1 MHRWKRSF
9 WSWKGCRMDTET
21 RRLFRALFRKQLREQ
36 GAFLVRSASTGKH
49 RTRAGRFAFGALYG
63 GIVLLVMGSFFSLA
77 WPLGELLLPVG
88 QEALYFLTM
97 ELLALAV
104 GVFAGAFSSYG
115 SLFQARDNDL
125 LLAMPIPPWM
135 IFAVRMSG
143 LYAMCLFYL
152 LLLWIPAEV
161 VYGLYAASPLG
172 GLLSAAPMALVLAGA
187 ATLLAALLGWVV
199 ALCTAR
205 AAHKTLVTIAA
216 TLGLAVVYDLAYQR
230 GMALLEQVLGQA
242 ALGENNTALTGAG
255 HFLGRAA
262 CGEPLLL
269 LVLTVGIVLLCAA
282 LGRVLSGPYLTL
294 MTTRRGAVK
303 RTRAR
308 LARRSSLRRTLL
320 RRELLH
326 LGSSASYLLNCA
338 MGSLALLLLSGT
350 MGYKADALRALAA
363 RLPARELGVVLL
375 TFTVVLVAGMNLLT
389 VPSVSLEGE
398 QLWQLQSLPVTPWQV
413 LRAKLDLHLLV
424 TLPPALLCLACGL
437 VLLRA
442 PWTSALLAGLLVALD
457 VVFMAAAGLML
468 GVAMP
473 RFHWTSEMAVIK
485 QNPSVLLALLVNW
498 AAGFVL
504 GVGVLVLAQ
513 FVSVEAAW
521 MAALGILALADGAAL
536 RWLKTKGA
544 KKLQAL

>member
-1 MHRWKRSF
+1 
-9 WSWKGCRMDTET
+9 MDTET

-36 GAFLVRSASTGKH
+36 GAFLVRSASTGRH

-77 WPLGELLLPVG
+77 WPLGELLLPAG
-88 QEALYFLTM
+88 QEALYFLMM

-135 IFAVRMSG
+135 LFAVRMSG
-143 LYAMCLFYL
+143 LYATCLFYL
-152 LLLWIPAEV
+152 LLLWVPAEV

-172 GLLSAAPMALVLAGA
+172 GLLSAVPMALVLAGA
-187 ATLLAALLGWVV
+187 ATLLAALLGWAV

-216 TLGLAVVYDLAYQR
+216 TLGLAVVYALVYQR
-230 GMALLEQVLGQA
+230 GMAQLEQVLGQA
-242 ALGENNTALTGAG
+242 ALGENNTALTGVG
-255 HFLGRAA
+255 RFLGGAA
-262 CGEPLLL
+262 CGEPLPL
-269 LVLTVGIVLLCAA
+269 LVLAVGIVLLCAA
-282 LGRVLSGPYLTL
+282 LGRALSGPYLTL

-338 MGSLALLLLSGT
+338 MGSLALLLLSGA

-398 QLWQLQSLPVTPWQV
+398 QLWQLQSLPITPWQV

-437 VLLRA
+437 VLLRT
-442 PWTSALLAGLLVALD
+442 PWILALLAGLLVALD
-457 VVFMAAAGLML
+457 VVFTAAAGLML
-468 GVAMP
+468 GVTMP
-473 RFHWTSEMAVIK
+473 HFHWTSEMAVIK
-485 QNPSVLLALLVNW
+485 QNPSVLLALLLNW

-513 FVSVEAAW
+513 FVPVEAAW

-544 KKLQAL
+544 ERLQRL

>member
-1 MHRWKRSF
+1 MLRWNRSF

-36 GAFLVRSASTGKH
+36 GAFLVRSASTGRH

-77 WPLGELLLPVG
+77 WPLGELLLPAG

-152 LLLWIPAEV
+152 LLLWVPAEV

-172 GLLSAAPMALVLAGA
+172 GLLSAVPMALVLAGA
-187 ATLLAALLGWVV
+187 ASLLAALLGWAV

-205 AAHKTLVTIAA
+205 AAHKTLA
-216 TLGLAVVYDLAYQR
+216 TLGLAVVYALVYQR
-230 GMALLEQVLGQA
+230 GMALLEQVLGQV

-255 HFLGRAA
+255 RFLGGAA

-269 LVLTVGIVLLCAA
+269 LVLAVGIVLLCAA
-282 LGRVLSGPYLTL
+282 LGKALSGPYLTL

>member
-1 MHRWKRSF
+1 MLRWNRSF

-36 GAFLVRSASTGKH
+36 GAFLVRSASTGRH
-49 RTRAGRFAFGALYG
+49 RTRAGRLAFGALYG

-77 WPLGELLLPVG
+77 WPLGELLLPAG

-135 IFAVRMSG
+135 LFAVRMSG
-143 LYAMCLFYL
+143 LYATCLFYL
-152 LLLWIPAEV
+152 LLLWVPAEV

-172 GLLSAAPMALVLAGA
+172 GLLSAVPMALVLAGA

-205 AAHKTLVTIAA
+205 AAHKTLVTVAA
-216 TLGLAVVYDLAYQR
+216 TLGLAVVYDLAYRR
-230 GMALLEQVLGQA
+230 GMSLLEQV
-242 ALGENNTALTGAG
+242 LGENNTALTGAG
-255 HFLGRAA
+255 RFLGGAA

-269 LVLTVGIVLLCAA
+269 LVLAVGIVLLCAA
-282 LGRVLSGPYLTL
+282 LGRALSGPYLIL

-338 MGSLALLLLSGT
+338 MGSLALLLLSGA

-437 VLLRA
+437 VVLRT

-457 VVFMAAAGLML
+457 VVFTAAAGLML
-468 GVAMP
+468 GVTMP

-485 QNPSVLLALLVNW
+485 QNPSVLLALLLNW

-513 FVSVEAAW
+513 FVPAEAAW

-544 KKLQAL
+544 ERLQRL

>member
-1 MHRWKRSF
+1 
-9 WSWKGCRMDTET
+9 MDTET

-36 GAFLVRSASTGKH
+36 GAFLVRSASTGRH

-77 WPLGELLLPVG
+77 WPLGELLLPAG

-135 IFAVRMSG
+135 LFAVRMSG

-152 LLLWIPAEV
+152 LLLWVPAEV

-172 GLLSAAPMALVLAGA
+172 GLLSAVPMALVLAGV

-199 ALCTAR
+199 ALCTAW
-205 AAHKTLVTIAA
+205 AAHKTLVTVAA

-255 HFLGRAA
+255 RFLGGAA
-262 CGEPLLL
+262 CGEPLPL
-269 LVLTVGIVLLCAA
+269 LVLAVGIVLLCTA
-282 LGRVLSGPYLTL
+282 LGRALSGPYLTL

-303 RTRAR
+303 RTRAQ

-338 MGSLALLLLSGT
+338 MGSLALLLLSGA

-363 RLPARELGVVLL
+363 RLPTRELGAVLL

-424 TLPPALLCLACGL
+424 TLPPALLCLVCGL
-437 VLLRA
+437 VLLRT
-442 PWTSALLAGLLVALD
+442 PWILVLLASLLVTLD
-457 VVFMAAAGLML
+457 VVFTAAAGLML
-468 GVAMP
+468 GVTMP

-513 FVSVEAAW
+513 FVPVEAAW

-544 KKLQAL
+544 ERLQRL

>member
-1 MHRWKRSF
+1 M
-9 WSWKGCRMDTET
+9 GTET

-36 GAFLVRSASTGKH
+36 GAFLVRSASTGRH

-77 WPLGELLLPVG
+77 WPLGELLLPAG

-135 IFAVRMSG
+135 LFAVRMSG

-152 LLLWIPAEV
+152 LLLWVPAEV

-172 GLLSAAPMALVLAGA
+172 GLLSAVPMALVLAGA
-187 ATLLAALLGWVV
+187 ATLLAALV
-199 ALCTAR
+199 
-205 AAHKTLVTIAA
+205 
-216 TLGLAVVYDLAYQR
+216 YQR

-242 ALGENNTALTGAG
+242 ALGGSDTALTGAG
-255 HFLGRAA
+255 HFLGGAA

-269 LVLTVGIVLLCAA
+269 LVLAVGIVLLCAA
-282 LGRVLSGPYLTL
+282 LGRALSGPYLTL

-338 MGSLALLLLSGT
+338 MGSLALLLLSGA

-457 VVFMAAAGLML
+457 VVFTAAAGLML

-473 RFHWTSEMAVIK
+473 QFHWTSEMAVIK

-513 FVSVEAAW
+513 FVPAEAAW

-544 KKLQAL
+544 ERLQRL

>member
-1 MHRWKRSF
+1 
-9 WSWKGCRMDTET
+9 MDTET

-36 GAFLVRSASTGKH
+36 GAFLVRSASTGRH
-49 RTRAGRFAFGALYG
+49 RTRAGQLAFGALYG

-77 WPLGELLLPVG
+77 WPLGELLLPAG

-152 LLLWIPAEV
+152 LLLWVPAEV

-187 ATLLAALLGWVV
+187 ASLLAGLLGWVV

-216 TLGLAVVYDLAYQR
+216 TLGLAVVYGLAYQR
-230 GMALLEQVLGQA
+230 GMAQLEQVLGQA

-255 HFLGRAA
+255 RFLGGAA
-262 CGEPLLL
+262 CGEPLPL
-269 LVLTVGIVLLCAA
+269 LVLAVGIVLLCAA
-282 LGRVLSGPYLTL
+282 LGRALSGPYLTL

-338 MGSLALLLLSGT
+338 MGSLALLLLSGA

-363 RLPARELGVVLL
+363 RLPTQELGAVLL

-457 VVFMAAAGLML
+457 VVFTAAAGLML
-468 GVAMP
+468 GVTMP

-513 FVSVEAAW
+513 FVPVEAAW
-521 MAALGILALADGAAL
+521 MAALGILALADGSAL

-544 KKLQAL
+544 ERLQRL

>member
-1 MHRWKRSF
+1 
-9 WSWKGCRMDTET
+9 MDTET
-21 RRLFRALFRKQLREQ
+21 RCLFRALFRKQLREQ
-36 GAFLVRSASTGKH
+36 RAFLVRSASTGKH

-77 WPLGELLLPVG
+77 WPLGELLLPAG

-135 IFAVRMSG
+135 IFAVRMNG

-152 LLLWIPAEV
+152 LLWVPAEV

-172 GLLSAAPMALVLAGA
+172 GLLSAVPMALVLAGA

-205 AAHKTLVTIAA
+205 AAHKTLVTVAA
-216 TLGLAVVYDLAYQR
+216 TLGLAVVYGLAYQR
-230 GMALLEQVLGQA
+230 GMALLEPMLGQA

-255 HFLGRAA
+255 RFLGGAA

-269 LVLTVGIVLLCAA
+269 LVLAVGIVLLCAA
-282 LGRVLSGPYLTL
+282 LGRALSGPYLTL
-294 MTTRRGAVK
+294 MTTRHGAVK

-338 MGSLALLLLSGT
+338 MGSLALLLLSGA

-363 RLPARELGVVLL
+363 RLPARELGAVLL

-424 TLPPALLCLACGL
+424 TLPPALLCLVCGL
-437 VLLRA
+437 VLLRT
-442 PWTSALLAGLLVALD
+442 PWILVLLASLLVTLD
-457 VVFMAAAGLML
+457 VVFTAAAGLML
-468 GVAMP
+468 GVTMP

-513 FVSVEAAW
+513 FVPVEAAW
-521 MAALGILALADGAAL
+521 MAALGILALADGSAL

-544 KKLQAL
+544 ERLQRL

>member
-1 MHRWKRSF
+1 
-9 WSWKGCRMDTET
+9 MDTET
-21 RRLFRALFRKQLREQ
+21 RCLFRALFRKQLREQ
-36 GAFLVRSASTGKH
+36 GAFLVRSASTGRH
-49 RTRAGRFAFGALYG
+49 RTRAGRLAFGALYG

-77 WPLGELLLPVG
+77 WPLGELLLPAG

-152 LLLWIPAEV
+152 LLLWVPAEV

-216 TLGLAVVYDLAYQR
+216 TLGLAVVYALVYQR
-230 GMALLEQVLGQA
+230 GMALLEQVLG
-242 ALGENNTALTGAG
+242 ENNTALTGAG
-255 HFLGRAA
+255 RFLGGAA
-262 CGEPLLL
+262 CGEPLPL
-269 LVLTVGIVLLCAA
+269 LVLAVGITLLCAA
-282 LGRVLSGPYLTL
+282 LGRALSGPYLTL
-294 MTTRRGAVK
+294 VTTRRGAVK

-338 MGSLALLLLSGT
+338 MGSLALLLLSGA

-363 RLPARELGVVLL
+363 RLPARELGAVLL

-442 PWTSALLAGLLVALD
+442 PWTSVLLAGLLVALD
-457 VVFMAAAGLML
+457 VVFTAAAGLML

-498 AAGFVL
+498 AADFVL
-504 GVGVLVLAQ
+504 GVVVLVLAQ
-513 FVSVEAAW
+513 FVPAEAAW

>member
-1 MHRWKRSF
+1 
-9 WSWKGCRMDTET
+9 MDTET

-36 GAFLVRSASTGKH
+36 GAFLVRSASTGRH
-49 RTRAGRFAFGALYG
+49 RTRAGRLAFGALYG

-77 WPLGELLLPVG
+77 WPLGELLLPAG

-152 LLLWIPAEV
+152 LLLWVPAEV

-187 ATLLAALLGWVV
+187 ATLLAALLGWAV

-205 AAHKTLVTIAA
+205 AAHKTLVTVAA

-255 HFLGRAA
+255 RFLGGAA
-262 CGEPLLL
+262 CGEPLPL
-269 LVLTVGIVLLCAA
+269 LVLSVGIVLLCAA
-282 LGRVLSGPYLTL
+282 LGRALSGPYLIL

-338 MGSLALLLLSGT
+338 MGSLALLLLSGA

-363 RLPARELGVVLL
+363 RLPARELGAVLL

-437 VLLRA
+437 VLLRV

-457 VVFMAAAGLML
+457 VVFTAAAGLML
-468 GVAMP
+468 GVTMP

-513 FVSVEAAW
+513 FVSAEAAW

-544 KKLQAL
+544 ERLQRL

>member
-1 MHRWKRSF
+1 
-9 WSWKGCRMDTET
+9 MDTEN

-36 GAFLVRSASTGKH
+36 GAFLVQSASTGRH
-49 RTRAGRFAFGALYG
+49 RTRAGRLAFGALYG

-77 WPLGELLLPVG
+77 WPLGELLLPAG

-135 IFAVRMSG
+135 LFAVRMSG

-152 LLLWIPAEV
+152 LLLWVPAEV

-172 GLLSAAPMALVLAGA
+172 GLLSAVPMALVLAGA

-205 AAHKTLVTIAA
+205 AAHKTLVTVAA

-230 GMALLEQVLGQA
+230 GMSLLEQ
-242 ALGENNTALTGAG
+242 ALGGKDTALTGAG
-255 HFLGRAA
+255 RFLGGAA
-262 CGEPLLL
+262 CGEPLPL

-282 LGRVLSGPYLTL
+282 LGRALSGPYLTL

-338 MGSLALLLLSGT
+338 MGSLALLLLSGA
-350 MGYKADALRALAA
+350 MGYKADALWALAA
-363 RLPARELGVVLL
+363 QLPARELGVELL

-424 TLPPALLCLACGL
+424 TLPPALLCLVCGL
-437 VLLRA
+437 VLLRT
-442 PWTSALLAGLLVALD
+442 PWILVLLAGLLVALD
-457 VVFMAAAGLML
+457 VVFTAAAGLML
-468 GVAMP
+468 GVTMP

-513 FVSVEAAW
+513 FVSAEAAW

-544 KKLQAL
+544 ERLQRL

>member
-1 MHRWKRSF
+1 
-9 WSWKGCRMDTET
+9 MDTET

-36 GAFLVRSASTGKH
+36 GAFLVRSASTGRH

-77 WPLGELLLPVG
+77 WPLGELLLPAG

-152 LLLWIPAEV
+152 LLLWVPAEV

-172 GLLSAAPMALVLAGA
+172 GLLSAVPMALVLAGA
-187 ATLLAALLGWVV
+187 ASLLAALLGWAV

-205 AAHKTLVTIAA
+205 AAHKTLVTVAA
-216 TLGLAVVYDLAYQR
+216 TLGLAVVYALVYQR
-230 GMALLEQVLGQA
+230 GMALLEQVLGQV

-255 HFLGRAA
+255 RFLGGAA
-262 CGEPLLL
+262 C
-269 LVLTVGIVLLCAA
+269 VGIVLLCAA
-282 LGRVLSGPYLTL
+282 LGKALSGPYLTL

>member
-1 MHRWKRSF
+1 MLRWNRSF

-36 GAFLVRSASTGKH
+36 GAFLVRSASTGRH
-49 RTRAGRFAFGALYG
+49 RTRAGRLAFGALYG

-77 WPLGELLLPVG
+77 WPLGELLLPAG

-135 IFAVRMSG
+135 LFAVRMSG
-143 LYAMCLFYL
+143 LYATCLFYL
-152 LLLWIPAEV
+152 LLLWVPAEV

-172 GLLSAAPMALVLAGA
+172 GLLSAVPMALVLAGA

-205 AAHKTLVTIAA
+205 AAHKTLVTVAA

-255 HFLGRAA
+255 RFLGGAA

-269 LVLTVGIVLLCAA
+269 LVLAVGIVLLCAA
-282 LGRVLSGPYLTL
+282 LGKALSGPYLTL

-320 RRELLH
+320 
-326 LGSSASYLLNCA
+326 
-338 MGSLALLLLSGT
+338 LLSGA

-457 VVFMAAAGLML
+457 VVFTAAAGLMF
-468 GVAMP
+468 GVTMP

-485 QNPSVLLALLVNW
+485 QNPSVLMALLLNW

-513 FVSVEAAW
+513 FVPAEAAW

-544 KKLQAL
+544 ERLQRL

>member
-1 MHRWKRSF
+1 
-9 WSWKGCRMDTET
+9 MDTET
-21 RRLFRALFRKQLREQ
+21 RRLFRALFRKQLQEQ
-36 GAFLVRSASTGKH
+36 GAFLVRSASTGRH
-49 RTRAGRFAFGALYG
+49 RTRAGRLAFGALYG
-63 GIVLLVMGSFFSLA
+63 GIVLLVMGSFCSLA
-77 WPLGELLLPVG
+77 WPLGELLLPAG

-143 LYAMCLFYL
+143 LYALCLFYL
-152 LLLWIPAEV
+152 LLLWVPAEV

-172 GLLSAAPMALVLAGA
+172 GLLSAVPMALVLA
-187 ATLLAALLGWVV
+187 
-199 ALCTAR
+199 
-205 AAHKTLVTIAA
+205 
-216 TLGLAVVYDLAYQR
+216 
-230 GMALLEQVLGQA
+230 
-242 ALGENNTALTGAG
+242 
-255 HFLGRAA
+255 
-262 CGEPLLL
+262 
-269 LVLTVGIVLLCAA
+269 VGIVLLCAA
-282 LGRVLSGPYLTL
+282 LGRALSGPYLIL

-363 RLPARELGVVLL
+363 RLPARELGAVLL

-437 VLLRA
+437 VLLRV

-457 VVFMAAAGLML
+457 VVFTAAAGLML

-513 FVSVEAAW
+513 FVPVEAAW

-536 RWLKTKGA
+536 RWLRTKGA
-544 KKLQAL
+544 ERLQRL

>member
-1 MHRWKRSF
+1 M
-9 WSWKGCRMDTET
+9 GTET
-21 RRLFRALFRKQLREQ
+21 RCLFRALFRKQLREQ
-36 GAFLVRSASTGKH
+36 GAFLVRSASTGRH
-49 RTRAGRFAFGALYG
+49 RTRAGRLAFGALYG
-63 GIVLLVMGSFFSLA
+63 GIVLLVMGSFLSLA
-77 WPLGELLLPVG
+77 WPLGELLLPAG

-125 LLAMPIPPWM
+125 LLAMPIPLWM
-135 IFAVRMSG
+135 LFAVRMSG

-152 LLLWIPAEV
+152 LLLWVPAEV

-172 GLLSAAPMALVLAGA
+172 GLLSAVPMALVLAGA

-205 AAHKTLVTIAA
+205 AAHKTLVTVAA
-216 TLGLAVVYDLAYQR
+216 TLGLAVVYGLAYQR
-230 GMALLEQVLGQA
+230 GMAQLEQVLGQA
-242 ALGENNTALTGAG
+242 ALGGSDTALTGAG

-282 LGRVLSGPYLTL
+282 LGRALSEPYLTL

-338 MGSLALLLLSGT
+338 MGSLALLLLSGA
-350 MGYKADALRALAA
+350 MRYKADALRALAA
-363 RLPARELGVVLL
+363 RLPAQELGAVLL

-437 VLLRA
+437 VLLRT
-442 PWTSALLAGLLVALD
+442 PWILVLLAGLLVALD
-457 VVFMAAAGLML
+457 VVFTAAAGLMF
-468 GVAMP
+468 GVTMP
-473 RFHWTSEMAVIK
+473 QFHWTSEMAVIK

-504 GVGVLVLAQ
+504 GMGVLVLAQ
-513 FVSVEAAW
+513 FVPTEAAW

-544 KKLQAL
+544 ERLQRL

>member
-1 MHRWKRSF
+1 MN
-9 WSWKGCRMDTET
+9 TET
-21 RRLFRALFRKQLREQ
+21 RCLFRALFRKQLREQ
-36 GAFLVRSASTGKH
+36 GAFLVRSASTGRH
-49 RTRAGRFAFGALYG
+49 RTRAGRLAFGALYG

-77 WPLGELLLPVG
+77 WPLGELLLPAG

-152 LLLWIPAEV
+152 LLLWVPAEV

-205 AAHKTLVTIAA
+205 AAHKTLVTVAA

-230 GMALLEQVLGQA
+230 GMAQLEPMLGQA

-255 HFLGRAA
+255 RFLGGAA

-269 LVLTVGIVLLCAA
+269 LVLAVGIVLLCAA
-282 LGRVLSGPYLTL
+282 LGRALSGPYLTL

-303 RTRAR
+303 QTRAR

-338 MGSLALLLLSGT
+338 MGSLALLLLSCA

-437 VLLRA
+437 VLLRV
-442 PWTSALLAGLLVALD
+442 PWTSALLVGLLVALD
-457 VVFMAAAGLML
+457 VVFTAAAGLML
-468 GVAMP
+468 GVTMP

-513 FVSVEAAW
+513 FVPAEAAW

-544 KKLQAL
+544 ERLRRL

>member
-1 MHRWKRSF
+1 
-9 WSWKGCRMDTET
+9 MDTET

-36 GAFLVRSASTGKH
+36 GAFLVRSASTGRH
-49 RTRAGRFAFGALYG
+49 RTRAGRLAFGALYG

-77 WPLGELLLPVG
+77 WPLGELLLPAG

-152 LLLWIPAEV
+152 LLLWVPAEV

-172 GLLSAAPMALVLAGA
+172 GLLSAVPMALVLA
-187 ATLLAALLGWVV
+187 
-199 ALCTAR
+199 
-205 AAHKTLVTIAA
+205 
-216 TLGLAVVYDLAYQR
+216 
-230 GMALLEQVLGQA
+230 
-242 ALGENNTALTGAG
+242 
-255 HFLGRAA
+255 
-262 CGEPLLL
+262 
-269 LVLTVGIVLLCAA
+269 VGIVLLCAA
-282 LGRVLSGPYLTL
+282 LGRALSGPYLTL

-338 MGSLALLLLSGT
+338 MGSLALLLLSGA

-363 RLPARELGVVLL
+363 QLPARELGVVLL

-457 VVFMAAAGLML
+457 VVFTAAAGLML

-485 QNPSVLLALLVNW
+485 QDPSVLLALLLNW

-513 FVSVEAAW
+513 FVPAEAAW

-544 KKLQAL
+544 ERLQRL

>member
-1 MHRWKRSF
+1 M
-9 WSWKGCRMDTET
+9 
-21 RRLFRALFRKQLREQ
+21 
-36 GAFLVRSASTGKH
+36 
-49 RTRAGRFAFGALYG
+49 G
-63 GIVLLVMGSFFSLA
+63 G
-77 WPLGELLLPVG
+77 
-88 QEALYFLTM
+88 
-97 ELLALAV
+97 
-104 GVFAGAFSSYG
+104 
-115 SLFQARDNDL
+115 
-125 LLAMPIPPWM
+125 
-135 IFAVRMSG
+135 
-143 LYAMCLFYL
+143 
-152 LLLWIPAEV
+152 
-161 VYGLYAASPLG
+161 
-172 GLLSAAPMALVLAGA
+172 
-187 ATLLAALLGWVV
+187 
-199 ALCTAR
+199 
-205 AAHKTLVTIAA
+205 
-216 TLGLAVVYDLAYQR
+216 
-230 GMALLEQVLGQA
+230 
-242 ALGENNTALTGAG
+242 
-255 HFLGRAA
+255 AA

-269 LVLTVGIVLLCAA
+269 LVLAVGIVLLCAA
-282 LGRVLSGPYLTL
+282 LGRALSGPYLTL

-308 LARRSSLRRTLL
+308 LARRSSLRWTLL

-338 MGSLALLLLSGT
+338 MGSLALLLLSGA

-437 VLLRA
+437 VLLRV

-457 VVFMAAAGLML
+457 VVFTAAAGLML
-468 GVAMP
+468 GVTMP

-513 FVSVEAAW
+513 FVSAEAAW

-544 KKLQAL
+544 ERLQRL

>member
-1 MHRWKRSF
+1 
-9 WSWKGCRMDTET
+9 MDTET

-36 GAFLVRSASTGKH
+36 GAFLVRSASTGRH
-49 RTRAGRFAFGALYG
+49 RTRAGRLAFGALYG
-63 GIVLLVMGSFFSLA
+63 GIVLLVVGSFFSLA
-77 WPLGELLLPVG
+77 WPLGELLLPAG

-152 LLLWIPAEV
+152 LLLWVPAEV
-161 VYGLYAASPLG
+161 VYGLYGASPLG

-199 ALCTAR
+199 ALCTAQ
-205 AAHKTLVTIAA
+205 AAHKTLVTVAA
-216 TLGLAVVYDLAYQR
+216 TLGLAVVYALACQR
-230 GMALLEQVLGQA
+230 GMSLLEQVLGQA
-242 ALGENNTALTGAG
+242 ALGGSDTALTGAG

-262 CGEPLLL
+262 YGEPLPL
-269 LVLTVGIVLLCAA
+269 LVLAVGIVLLCAA
-282 LGRVLSGPYLTL
+282 LGRALSGPYLTL

-338 MGSLALLLLSGT
+338 MGSLALLLLSGA
-350 MGYKADALRALAA
+350 MEYKADALRALAA

-437 VLLRA
+437 VLLRV

-457 VVFMAAAGLML
+457 VVFTAAAGLML
-468 GVAMP
+468 GVTMP

-485 QNPSVLLALLVNW
+485 QNPSVLMALLVNW

-513 FVSVEAAW
+513 FVPAEAAW

>member
-1 MHRWKRSF
+1 M
-9 WSWKGCRMDTET
+9 GTET
-21 RRLFRALFRKQLREQ
+21 RRLFRALFRKQLQEQ

-49 RTRAGRFAFGALYG
+49 RTRAGRLAFGALYG

-77 WPLGELLLPVG
+77 WPLGELLLPAG

-152 LLLWIPAEV
+152 LLLWVPAEV

-172 GLLSAAPMALVLAGA
+172 GLLSAAPMALVLAGS
-187 ATLLAALLGWVV
+187 ATLLAALLGWAV

-205 AAHKTLVTIAA
+205 AAHKTLVTVAA
-216 TLGLAVVYDLAYQR
+216 TLGLAVVYDLVYQR
-230 GMALLEQVLGQA
+230 GMALLEQM
-242 ALGENNTALTGAG
+242 LGENNTALTGAG
-255 HFLGRAA
+255 RFLGGAA
-262 CGEPLLL
+262 CGEPIPL
-269 LVLTVGIVLLCAA
+269 LVLAVGIVLLCAV
-282 LGRVLSGPYLTL
+282 LGRALSGPYLTL

-338 MGSLALLLLSGT
+338 MGSLVLLLLSGA
-350 MGYKADALRALAA
+350 MGYKVDALRALAA
-363 RLPARELGVVLL
+363 RLPARELGAVLL

-437 VLLRA
+437 VLLRT
-442 PWTSALLAGLLVALD
+442 PWILALLAGLLVALD
-457 VVFMAAAGLML
+457 VVFTAAAGLML
-468 GVAMP
+468 GVTMP

-513 FVSVEAAW
+513 FVPVEAAW

-544 KKLQAL
+544 ERLQRL